1 MDGVDCMGS
10 VVYLFFFFF
19 LRNAGGFINFF
30 HLKWNLEN
38 FEVMVTH
45 TVD

>member
-19 LRNAGGFINFF
+19 FF
-30 HLKWNLEN
+30 YLEMLEDLLTS
-38 FEVMVTH
+38 FT
-45 TVD
+45 